1 MDKKCIAKSHLKKK
15 SNAFSILELMFALV
29 AISVFLAA
37 FAPAISNKFS
47 KENEMVFNKGQL
59 ITSEECKE
67 NFQNAY
73 TYDSKQGT
81 GYLECTLCYQEE
93 ACVTCG
99 GNCPAGKIKNK
110 AKCTCE

>member
-59 ITSEECKE
+59 ITSEECDI
-67 NFQNAY
+67 NFPNNF
-73 TYDSKQGT
+73 G
-81 GYLECTLCYQEE
+81 LVCTLCYQEE

-110 AKCTCE
+110 SKCTCE